1 MEIIINGIR
10 QSNSTST
17 TNNEMSSNISSTRDV
32 TRTGNIYRTGN
43 GTSTLI
49 IKSNM
54 TMVLMINV
62 DTNLSD
68 QVTTHRTCNG
78 MGVAAS

>member
-17 TNNEMSSNISSTRDV
+17 VNSEMSSNIISTRDV
-32 TRTGNIYRTGN
+32 TRTGNKDRNEN

-49 IKSNM
+49 ITSNM
-54 TMVLMINV
+54 TMVLMTNI
-62 DTNLSD
+62 DTNLIG
-68 QVTTHRTCNG
+68 QITTHRTCNG